1 MAIVL
6 AVLATLAATAAAM
19 LVVTNLSSPERKIS
33 YRISSL
39 CSVGEPTFER
49 AMSSLLGPPIVGG
62 NRITCLLNGDQIF
75 PPMLAAVR
83 AAQNKITFETYIYWS
98 GAIGREMSAALA
110 ERAKAGVRV
119 HVLLDWVGSAKLD
132 RQALEAMQ
140 TAGVEVE
147 RYRPL
152 RWYNLSRF
160 NSRTHR
166 KILVVDGNVGF
177 IGGVGIADQ
186 WLGNAE
192 TPDSWR
198 DSHFQLEGPA
208 VAQLQAAFMD
218 NWIKTRSEVLH
229 HKVYFPPLESVGAT
243 YAQTFKSSPREGSG
257 SVRLMYLLSIAAA
270 QERILLANSY
280 FVPDDQSVEALIA
293 AAKRGVTVEI
303 IVPGA
308 HIDTQLTRRASRS
321 RWGTLLEAGMAIYE
335 YQPTMFHCKVMVVD
349 RCWTTVGS
357 TNFDNRSFR
366 LNDEANLN
374 VLDPTFAEVQS
385 RVFEQDKSRSR
396 RVTLQEWR
404 NRPRREKVVEALAGL
419 FRARV

>member
-39 CSVGEPTFER
+39 CSVGEPAFER

-83 AAQNKITFETYIYWS
+83 AAQNTITFETYIYWS

-132 RQALEAMQ
+132 RQALEEMQ

-208 VAQLQAAFMD
+208 VAQL
-218 NWIKTRSEVLH
+218 
-229 HKVYFPPLESVGAT
+229 
-243 YAQTFKSSPREGSG
+243 
-257 SVRLMYLLSIAAA
+257 
-270 QERILLANSY
+270 
-280 FVPDDQSVEALIA
+280 
-293 AAKRGVTVEI
+293 
-303 IVPGA
+303 
-308 HIDTQLTRRASRS
+308 
-321 RWGTLLEAGMAIYE
+321 
-335 YQPTMFHCKVMVVD
+335 
-349 RCWTTVGS
+349 
-357 TNFDNRSFR
+357 
-366 LNDEANLN
+366 
-374 VLDPTFAEVQS
+374 
-385 RVFEQDKSRSR
+385 
-396 RVTLQEWR
+396 
-404 NRPRREKVVEALAGL
+404 
-419 FRARV
+419 